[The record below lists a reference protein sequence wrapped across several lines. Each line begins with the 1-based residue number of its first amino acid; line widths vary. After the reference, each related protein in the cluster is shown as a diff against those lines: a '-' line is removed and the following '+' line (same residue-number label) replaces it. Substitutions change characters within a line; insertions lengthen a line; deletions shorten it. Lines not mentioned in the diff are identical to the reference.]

1 MFEQIFGEYLV
12 SKDYI
17 TAADLESVLAKINAS
32 RVKLGL
38 IAVAQKMLT
47 KEQADRVNMLQQQRD
62 KRFGDI
68 AVAEGY
74 ITDAQVGELLSLQG
88 NPYMK
93 FVQAVTELGLMTME
107 RVEEVLDELK
117 ADLNLTDDEL
127 AGFKSGDVDKIIDI
141 FVKTEGF
148 SKIYLSL
155 LLRNI
160 VRHITPEFSFSS
172 PVTIRDYSFKHLSTQ
187 CIKGEHHIFAGF
199 GCADESLTVI
209 ANHFAKE
216 NFTVVDEDTYDAVCE
231 FINCINGLFA
241 TRLSE
246 DGIEID
252 MLPPLFYNSG
262 KLTASKDI
270 ILLPLK
276 IKGQCVDFI
285 LAIDAD
291 VNID

>member
-17 TAADLESVLAKINAS
+17 TATDLEAVLAKINAS

-68 AVAEGY
+68 AVSEGY

-93 FVQAVTELGLMTME
+93 FVQAVTELDLLTME
-107 RVEEVLDELK
+107 RIEEILDEFKNDMSLS
-117 ADLNLTDDEL
+117 DEELN
-127 AGFKSGDVDKIIDI
+127 GFKSGDVDNIINI
-141 FVKTEGF
+141 FIKTEGF
-148 SKIYLSL
+148 SKTYLSL

-172 PVTIRDYSFKHLSTQ
+172 PVVIREYDFKHLSTQ
-187 CIKGEHHIFAGF
+187 CIKGQHNIFAGF
-199 GCADESLTVI
+199 GCSDESLTVI

-216 NFTVVDEDTYDAVCE
+216 NFTIVDEDTYDAVCE

-241 TRLSE
+241 TKLSE

-262 KLTASKDI
+262 KLTASDDI
-270 ILLPLK
+270 LLLPLK

-285 LAIDAD
+285 LSIDAN